1 MFLIFV
7 YITWRMKVVLS
18 IQMRPSFVQKKKEHV
33 GVSRIGDLVIYFRR
47 GMMIFITREIKYY
60 KIQ

>member
-1 MFLIFV
+1 M
-7 YITWRMKVVLS
+7 VLS
-18 IQMRPSFVQKKKEHV
+18 IQMRPSFVQQKKEHV